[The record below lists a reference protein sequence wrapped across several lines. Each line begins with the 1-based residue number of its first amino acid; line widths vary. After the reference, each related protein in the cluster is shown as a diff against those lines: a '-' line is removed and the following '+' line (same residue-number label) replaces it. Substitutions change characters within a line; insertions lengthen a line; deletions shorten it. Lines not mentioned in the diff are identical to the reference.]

1 MASRLLKF
9 VAAFSSLYGAVSLAR
24 RLFKRK
30 LPVLRGAV
38 LVTGASSGIGRN
50 AAQTLARRGYIVF
63 AGVRSQAD
71 ATALKEDAAYPFL
84 CTSDVKCKC
93 VLQECSNIRPVML
106 DVAVDDSVTD
116 AAREVQAYLKA
127 ENLLLIA
134 VVNNAGILGQMSAL
148 AVADLHVAHKVFEVN
163 VFGILRVCQAFVPI
177 LVDAGP
183 GARIVN
189 ISSIAAYTAVPGEA
203 VYAASKHAV
212 QALTQGYRLELHKYG
227 IFCCSVNPG
236 FVKTELANKSG
247 DTALILEASPRSKER
262 KMKQSIET
270 GADPS
275 VTSDAILHA
284 ISSPTPKTTYVVAI
298 AAPGVPAWVVVFLR
312 WLLPETL
319 FDSLLLQGD
328 NS

>member
-71 ATALKEDAAYPFL
+71 ATALKE
-84 CTSDVKCKC
+84 
-93 VLQECSNIRPVML
+93 ECSNIRPVML